1 MRHRSLCKEP
11 GSVKQTGNGESI
23 QQAMPRPKV
32 TSADKLLNLL
42 MVFAH
47 NSEARSVET
56 LAQELDLPH
65 STTYRYVKTLSDA
78 GLIVA
83 VSAGSY
89 ILGPSV
95 IVLDRQMRLSD
106 PLLNSAEHVKDRLAD
121 ELPGPGMVLVCRLFK
136 NSVMCVDSAG
146 SGNLEFVVSYARG
159 RSLPLYRG
167 AGKVIL
173 AHMPLRNVKA
183 FFDADGPDFKSAG
196 LGADWKSVRTSL
208 RKIRQQGFSITHGE
222 LDKGALGIS
231 SPVLGPDGQV
241 IGSLAYVTQE
251 RTTDKEMTDNICA
264 AIVEGAAEVERKL
277 AEMLQKAAD
286 EPERAKSK

>member
-1 MRHRSLCKEP
+1 VEHGKKGKTVQDLRPRS
-11 GSVKQTGNGESI
+11 
-23 QQAMPRPKV
+23 KV

-47 NSEARSVET
+47 KSEARSVET

-65 STTYRYVKTLSDA
+65 STAYRYVKTLSDA

-89 ILGPSV
+89 ILGPSI

-106 PLLNSAEHVKDRLAD
+106 PLLNSAEHVKTRLAE
-121 ELPGPGMVLVCRLFK
+121 ELPGPGTVLVCRLFR

-173 AHMPLRNVKA
+173 AHMPLRNVRT
-183 FFDADGPDFKSAG
+183 FFDADSAQFKSAG
-196 LGADWKSVRTSL
+196 LGADWKTVRTSL

-222 LDKGALGIS
+222 IDKGALGIS
-231 SPVLGPDGQV
+231 SPVLGHDGQV
-241 IGSLAYVTQE
+241 IGSLAYVTHE
-251 RTTDKEMTDNICA
+251 RTTDQKTTDSICA
-264 AIVEGAAEVERKL
+264 AIMQGAQEVERNL
-277 AEMLQKAAD
+277 AQMLLEAASD
-286 EPERAKSK
+286 TRQAKKGQTPNS